1 MAESAINIAAVVLD
15 QSAADKQRHL
25 PRAEI
30 CISDGPKIRYTAEG
44 RDLGLRCSKYW
55 GTSTAEMLVCKC
67 EGGLLDVVL
76 INSVSTVDCGGPLA
90 RSLHWV
96 LD

>member
-1 MAESAINIAAVVLD
+1 MYNLCACVNTEISFCNSYYPRGMAESAINIAAVVLD

-44 RDLGLRCSKYW
+44 RDLGLRCSKY
-55 GTSTAEMLVCKC
+55 
-67 EGGLLDVVL
+67 
-76 INSVSTVDCGGPLA
+76 
-90 RSLHWV
+90 
-96 LD
+96 